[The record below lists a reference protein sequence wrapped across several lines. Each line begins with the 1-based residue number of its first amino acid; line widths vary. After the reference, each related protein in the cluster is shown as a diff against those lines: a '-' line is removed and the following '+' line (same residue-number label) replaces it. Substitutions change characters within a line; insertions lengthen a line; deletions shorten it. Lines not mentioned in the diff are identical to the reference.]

1 MYKVAIDF
9 SEKVMTLKKT
19 DKDKGWNRRLTMT
32 KKMIRTKTNYA
43 ENTKIMTIMID
54 DEKDEKRGL
63 LSTKTYDDDKE
74 DWWWKRKPPV
84 TKKTDDDRENW
95 WSQRKLI
102 MKQTIDDKE

>member
-1 MYKVAIDF
+1 
-9 SEKVMTLKKT
+9 
-19 DKDKGWNRRLTMT
+19 MT

-74 DWWWKRKPPV
+74 DW
-84 TKKTDDDRENW
+84 
-95 WSQRKLI
+95 
-102 MKQTIDDKE
+102 